1 MENKKIKIN
10 EIIVVEGRDDITT
23 VKRVI
28 DAHVVALN
36 GFSGL
41 TKKSLGKL
49 SELAKNN
56 DLILL
61 TDPDFAG
68 KKIRSVVEK
77 RIPDIKHAFISRKN
91 ATKKDNIGVE
101 NASDESIKEALL
113 HIVTHKNKSDEKYIF
128 TVKDL
133 IENGLCSGEGAKEKR
148 VLLGD
153 ILKIGYY
160 NSKQL
165 LNALNSF
172 DISKENFDEAIREI
186 EVEYQLCKG

>member
-1 MENKKIKIN
+1 MEKLKIN
-10 EIIVVEGRDDITT
+10 EIILVEGRDDVTAL
-23 VKRVI
+23 KRVV
-28 DAHVVALN
+28 DAHIIALN
-36 GFSGL
+36 GFSAVN
-41 TKKSLGKL
+41 KKTLKKL
-49 SELAKNN
+49 EELSKTNEM
-56 DLILL
+56 ILF

-113 HIVTHKNKSDEKYIF
+113 HIVTHKNRSDEKYIF

-148 VLLGD
+148 ALLGD
-153 ILKIGYY
+153 TLKIGYY

-165 LNALNSF
+165 LNSLNSF

>member
-1 MENKKIKIN
+1 MEKLKIN
-10 EIIVVEGRDDITT
+10 EIILVEGRDDVTAL
-23 VKRVI
+23 KRVV
-28 DAHVVALN
+28 DAHIIALN
-36 GFSGL
+36 GFSAVN
-41 TKKSLGKL
+41 KKTLKKL
-49 SELAKNN
+49 EELSKTNEM
-56 DLILL
+56 ILF

-113 HIVTHKNKSDEKYIF
+113 HIVTHKNRSDEKYIF

-148 VLLGD
+148 ALLGD
-153 ILKIGYY
+153 TLKIGYY